1 MGISTGDAFSVVR
14 VKRNVFANSD
24 IGVMFINR
32 DTMDSSHYNRS
43 IGVDG
48 NFRLNPA
55 MDVNAYIAKTA
66 TPGLEGDDFAGRIAY
81 AFTSRS
87 LNFSASYSSLQ
98 DNFNPEVGF
107 APRLGVRRARANV
120 RYRYRQPWWRG
131 IVRARSAPTWI
142 STTSRTSRARW

>member
-1 MGISTGDAFSVVR
+1 MPPDRRLGSSRLTTYSPSYSVTSFGGFTPF
-14 VKRNVFANSD
+14 FANSD

-87 LNFSASYSSLQ
+87 LL
-98 DNFNPEVGF
+98 
-107 APRLGVRRARANV
+107 RRGAFVN
-120 RYRYRQPWWRG
+120 
-131 IVRARSAPTWI
+131 SK
-142 STTSRTSRARW
+142 